1 MTTEEVFHLR
11 TAAIGIGSNSLRM
24 LVADIALGELHRLK
38 RYREGLRTFAAL
50 DNEGNIS
57 QEMIALTSEK
67 VRQFHEQA
75 VASGAEKV
83 HLFATSAIR
92 DAANQQELIHAL
104 ENASGLQMEICSGKL
119 EAELSYIGAA
129 DMGMCGMID
138 IGGGST
144 ELAIGRD
151 LSMSRCDSLQ
161 LGAVRL
167 HRMYAINC
175 AADVWPVVEHA
186 KEILRPVVDTF
197 TADAIE
203 NWVGVGGTFTTS
215 ATVAQSIPHDDR
227 SNVHGYVLTRAEVER
242 LALELAD
249 MPLDKRLQLPS
260 IQPQRADIVVHGI
273 AILMACMDML
283 HIPQIRVSVFGNLEG
298 YLKLKY
304 LRQQG

>member
-24 LVADIALGELHRLK
+24 LVADIAQGELHRLK

-50 DNEGNIS
+50 DENGNIS
-57 QEMIALTSEK
+57 QDMIALTSQK
-67 VRQFHEQA
+67 VQEFHQEA
-75 VASGAEKV
+75 LLKGAEKV

-104 ENASGLQMEICSGKL
+104 ENASGLEMEICSGKL

-129 DMGMCGMID
+129 DTGMCGMID

-144 ELAIGRD
+144 ELAFGRD
-151 LSMSRCDSLQ
+151 LQLSRCDSLQ

-167 HRMYAINC
+167 HRMHSISC

-186 KEILRPVVDTF
+186 KEILRPA
-197 TADAIE
+197 ADAFSGEAIHS
-203 NWVGVGGTFTTS
+203 WVGVGGTFTTS
-215 ATVAQSIPHDDR
+215 ATVAQNIPHDDR
-227 SNVHGYVLTRAEVER
+227 SNVHGYVLTRAEAER

-283 HIPQIRVSVFGNLEG
+283 HIPSIRVSVYGNLEG

-304 LRQQG
+304 LRQKA